1 MVDLACICKTI
12 IFITYREGKKLLIQD
27 YDYELPKELIA
38 QTPIEPRDAARLMVI
53 HRATGEIEHRVFR
66 DIVEYLCPG
75 DVLVA
80 NDSRVIPARLRARKV
95 PTGGRVE
102 LLLLNR
108 RDATTWEVL
117 VGGRRVRKGTRLE
130 VRRDHGG
137 APYLSAEVIEV
148 LDGPRRVVCFDRP
161 VEEVWDELGEVPL
174 PPYVHEPLRDPER
187 YQTVYARAEGSA
199 AAPTAGLHFTP
210 ELMHRLRE
218 MGVEFAWVTLH
229 IGLDTFQ
236 PVREER
242 VTEHKMHS
250 EYCELSPQ
258 AAEQI
263 NRAKL
268 EGRRVIA
275 VGTTAVRVL
284 ETAALKAV
292 EIAGE
297 GCPWQTVA
305 AFSGF
310 TDLFIYP
317 GFRFRVVDALITNF
331 HLPRSTLLL
340 LVSAFA
346 GRELILCAYREA
358 VRRRYRFYSFGDA
371 MLIT

>member
-137 APYLSAEVIEV
+137 PPYLSAEVIEV

>member
-1 MVDLACICKTI
+1 M
-12 IFITYREGKKLLIQD
+12 LIRD

-38 QTPIEPRDAARLMVI
+38 QTPVEPRDAARLMVI
-53 HRATGEIEHRVFR
+53 HRATGEIEHQVFR
-66 DIVEYLCPG
+66 DIVAYLRPG

-80 NDSRVIPARLRARKV
+80 NDTRVIPARLHARKV

-108 RDATTWEVL
+108 RNATTWEVL
-117 VGGRRVRKGTRLE
+117 VGGKRVREGTRLE
-130 VRRDHGG
+130 VRSDQEDQAG
-137 APYLSAEVIEV
+137 ADGPRLLAEVVEV
-148 LDGPRRVVCFDRP
+148 LDGPRRIVRFDRP
-161 VEEVWDELGEVPL
+161 VEEVWDRLGEVPL

-229 IGLDTFQ
+229 IGLDTFR
-236 PVREER
+236 PVTEER
-242 VTEHKMHS
+242 VTEHKIHS
-250 EYCELSPQ
+250 EYCELRPET
-258 AAEQI
+258 AEQI

-268 EGRRVIA
+268 EGRRIIA
-275 VGTTAVRVL
+275 VGTTVVRVL

-305 AFSGF
+305 AFSGD

-346 GRELILCAYREA
+346 GRERILRAYREA
-358 VRRRYRFYSFGDA
+358 IRRRYRFYSFGDA
-371 MLIT
+371 TLIL